1 MLEDVT
7 ELGGDEVGWEGRVE
21 GEVGD
26 LSRDRAGVGFGI
38 AVVRNDPPVV
48 RGCDK
53 CPFFFAAVGDEF
65 TAEEGLRRS
74 GIIRGDGAFIFAA
87 VGTKLVTEF
96 RARLDAGVGSET
108 ISRKYNTLFLAAAWD
123 KLCSELRL
131 SLSNPIPNSRSRSS
145 GSKVCPFLFT
155 APGNK
160 LCSKV
165 GFSPGS
171 RSKISAFFL
180 SAPRD
185 EFTPKV

>member
-1 MLEDVT
+1 MSLLYPAAIVFLPID
-7 ELGGDEVGWEGRVE
+7 
-21 GEVGD
+21 
-26 LSRDRAGVGFGI
+26 I
-38 AVVRNDPPVV
+38 IDPPVV

-74 GIIRGDGAFIFAA
+74 GIIRGDGAFISAA
-87 VGTKLVTEF
+87 VGNKLVNEF

-108 ISRKYNTLFLAAAWD
+108 ISRKYNA
-123 KLCSELRL
+123 
-131 SLSNPIPNSRSRSS
+131 
-145 GSKVCPFLFT
+145 LFT

-171 RSKISAFFL
+171 RSKTSAFFL